1 MRGLPAGPGGVASL
15 LAAFLVARYRVLR
28 FLFIFFMAWFW

>member
-1 MRGLPAGPGGVASL
+1 MSGLLAGPGGVASL
-15 LAAFLVARYRVLR
+15 LAAFLVASYRMLR